1 MGKHVSS
8 IYTLIRDKII
18 DKGVGKIHFL
28 SDFTDYDPESVRQA
42 FVRLVKDEVVIR
54 LSPGIFLFPL
64 KTRFGVAYPSDYEIA
79 KEIARRDSASVLPA
93 GMTAANMVGLSEQV
107 PMKSMFITDGAART
121 VNVNGRTIIFKR
133 GVPKNF
139 AYKSKTMPLIVAGM
153 KAMGKDD
160 ITEDIEVAVADII
173 KPLKQ
178 ENDKIIRKNTDN
190 LKDILSISIPTT
202 GARLTGNVSLFLE
215 PIILTFS
222 LINNGFTQNYFQ
234 NEYLIHD
241 VCCHCGKYSKVFDH

>member
-1 MGKHVSS
+1 MGKHASS
-8 IYTLIRDKII
+8 IYTLIRDTII

-160 ITEDIEVAVADII
+160 ITEDSLESVRRMLAKEAEVNY
-173 KPLKQ
+173 
-178 ENDKIIRKNTDN
+178 NDLWDDAALAPEWIRRI
-190 LKDILSISIPTT
+190 LVSILSSI
-202 GARLTGNVSLFLE
+202 
-215 PIILTFS
+215 
-222 LINNGFTQNYFQ
+222 
-234 NEYLIHD
+234 
-241 VCCHCGKYSKVFDH
+241 KK

>member
-8 IYTLIRDKII
+8 IYTLIRDTII

-42 FVRLVKDEVVIR
+42 FVRLVKDKVVIR

-160 ITEDIEVAVADII
+160 ITEESLESVRRMLAKEAEVNY
-173 KPLKQ
+173 
-178 ENDKIIRKNTDN
+178 NDLWDDAALAPEWIRRI
-190 LKDILSISIPTT
+190 LVSILSSI
-202 GARLTGNVSLFLE
+202 
-215 PIILTFS
+215 
-222 LINNGFTQNYFQ
+222 
-234 NEYLIHD
+234 
-241 VCCHCGKYSKVFDH
+241 KK

>member
-8 IYTLIRDKII
+8 IYTLIRDTII

-160 ITEDIEVAVADII
+160 ITEDSLESVRRMLAKEAEVNY
-173 KPLKQ
+173 
-178 ENDKIIRKNTDN
+178 NDLWDDAALAPEWIRRI
-190 LKDILSISIPTT
+190 LVSILSSI
-202 GARLTGNVSLFLE
+202 
-215 PIILTFS
+215 
-222 LINNGFTQNYFQ
+222 
-234 NEYLIHD
+234 
-241 VCCHCGKYSKVFDH
+241 KK

>member
-1 MGKHVSS
+1 MGKHASS
-8 IYTLIRDKII
+8 IYTLIRDTII

-107 PMKSMFITDGAART
+107 PMKSIFITDGAART

-160 ITEDIEVAVADII
+160 ITEDSLESVRRMLAKEAEVNY
-173 KPLKQ
+173 
-178 ENDKIIRKNTDN
+178 NDLWDDAALAPEWIRRI
-190 LKDILSISIPTT
+190 LVSILSSI
-202 GARLTGNVSLFLE
+202 
-215 PIILTFS
+215 
-222 LINNGFTQNYFQ
+222 
-234 NEYLIHD
+234 
-241 VCCHCGKYSKVFDH
+241 KK

>member
-8 IYTLIRDKII
+8 IYTLIRDTII

-160 ITEDIEVAVADII
+160 ITEDSLESVRRMLAKEAEVNYNDLWDDADLA
-173 KPLKQ
+173 P
-178 ENDKIIRKNTDN
+178 EWIRRI
-190 LKDILSISIPTT
+190 LVSILSSI
-202 GARLTGNVSLFLE
+202 
-215 PIILTFS
+215 
-222 LINNGFTQNYFQ
+222 
-234 NEYLIHD
+234 
-241 VCCHCGKYSKVFDH
+241 KK

>member
-160 ITEDIEVAVADII
+160 ITEDSLESVRRMLAKEAEVNY
-173 KPLKQ
+173 
-178 ENDKIIRKNTDN
+178 NDLWDDAALAPEWIRRI
-190 LKDILSISIPTT
+190 LVSILSSI
-202 GARLTGNVSLFLE
+202 
-215 PIILTFS
+215 
-222 LINNGFTQNYFQ
+222 
-234 NEYLIHD
+234 
-241 VCCHCGKYSKVFDH
+241 KK

>member
-1 MGKHVSS
+1 MGKHASS
-8 IYTLIRDKII
+8 IYTLIRDTII
-18 DKGVGKIHFL
+18 NKGVGTIHFL
-28 SDFTDYDPESVRQA
+28 SDFTDYDPEAVRQA

-64 KTRFGVAYPSDYEIA
+64 KTRFGIAYPSDYEIA

-107 PMKSMFITDGAART
+107 PMKSIFITDGAART

-153 KAMGKDD
+153 KAMGKND
-160 ITEDIEVAVADII
+160 ITDEGIESIRRMLAKEAEVNYNDLYDDVALA
-173 KPLKQ
+173 P
-178 ENDKIIRKNTDN
+178 EWIRRI
-190 LKDILSISIPTT
+190 LVSILSSI
-202 GARLTGNVSLFLE
+202 
-215 PIILTFS
+215 
-222 LINNGFTQNYFQ
+222 
-234 NEYLIHD
+234 
-241 VCCHCGKYSKVFDH
+241 KK

>member
-1 MGKHVSS
+1 MGKHASS
-8 IYTLIRDKII
+8 VYTLIKDTII

-28 SDFTDYDPESVRQA
+28 SDFTDYDSESVRQA

-160 ITEDIEVAVADII
+160 ITEEGLESVRRMLAKEAEANYNDLWDDVALA
-173 KPLKQ
+173 P
-178 ENDKIIRKNTDN
+178 EWIRRI
-190 LKDILSISIPTT
+190 LVSILSSI
-202 GARLTGNVSLFLE
+202 
-215 PIILTFS
+215 
-222 LINNGFTQNYFQ
+222 
-234 NEYLIHD
+234 
-241 VCCHCGKYSKVFDH
+241 KK

>member
-1 MGKHVSS
+1 MGKHASS
-8 IYTLIRDKII
+8 IYTLIRDTII

-160 ITEDIEVAVADII
+160 ITEDSLESVRRMLAKEAE
-173 KPLKQ
+173 LNY
-178 ENDKIIRKNTDN
+178 NDLWDDAALAPEWIRRI
-190 LKDILSISIPTT
+190 LVSILSSI
-202 GARLTGNVSLFLE
+202 
-215 PIILTFS
+215 
-222 LINNGFTQNYFQ
+222 
-234 NEYLIHD
+234 
-241 VCCHCGKYSKVFDH
+241 KK

>member
-8 IYTLIRDKII
+8 IYTLIRDTII

-42 FVRLVKDEVVIR
+42 FVRLVKDKVVIR

-139 AYKSKTMPLIVAGM
+139 AYKSKTMPLVVAGM
-153 KAMGKDD
+153 KDMGKDD
-160 ITEDIEVAVADII
+160 ITEESLGSERRMLAKEAEVNY
-173 KPLKQ
+173 
-178 ENDKIIRKNTDN
+178 NDLWDDAALAPEWIRRI
-190 LKDILSISIPTT
+190 LVSILSSI
-202 GARLTGNVSLFLE
+202 
-215 PIILTFS
+215 
-222 LINNGFTQNYFQ
+222 
-234 NEYLIHD
+234 
-241 VCCHCGKYSKVFDH
+241 KK

>member
-1 MGKHVSS
+1 MGKHASS
-8 IYTLIRDKII
+8 VYTLIKDTII

-28 SDFTDYDPESVRQA
+28 SDFTDYDSESVRQA

-139 AYKSKTMPLIVAGM
+139 AYKSKTMSLIVAGM

-160 ITEDIEVAVADII
+160 ITEEGLESVRRMLAKEAEANYNDLWDDVALA
-173 KPLKQ
+173 P
-178 ENDKIIRKNTDN
+178 EWIRRI
-190 LKDILSISIPTT
+190 LVSILSSI
-202 GARLTGNVSLFLE
+202 
-215 PIILTFS
+215 
-222 LINNGFTQNYFQ
+222 
-234 NEYLIHD
+234 
-241 VCCHCGKYSKVFDH
+241 KK

>member
-160 ITEDIEVAVADII
+160 ITEDSLESVRRMLAKEAEVNYNALWDDAALA
-173 KPLKQ
+173 P
-178 ENDKIIRKNTDN
+178 EWIRRI
-190 LKDILSISIPTT
+190 LVSILSSI
-202 GARLTGNVSLFLE
+202 
-215 PIILTFS
+215 
-222 LINNGFTQNYFQ
+222 
-234 NEYLIHD
+234 
-241 VCCHCGKYSKVFDH
+241 KK

>member
-160 ITEDIEVAVADII
+160 ISEDSLESVRRMLAREAE
-173 KPLKQ
+173 LNY
-178 ENDKIIRKNTDN
+178 NDLWDDAALAPEWIRRI
-190 LKDILSISIPTT
+190 LVSILSSI
-202 GARLTGNVSLFLE
+202 
-215 PIILTFS
+215 
-222 LINNGFTQNYFQ
+222 
-234 NEYLIHD
+234 
-241 VCCHCGKYSKVFDH
+241 KK

>member
-8 IYTLIRDKII
+8 IYTLIRDTII

-160 ITEDIEVAVADII
+160 ITEDSLESVRRMLAKEAE
-173 KPLKQ
+173 LNY
-178 ENDKIIRKNTDN
+178 NDLWDDAALAPEWIRRI
-190 LKDILSISIPTT
+190 LVSILSSI
-202 GARLTGNVSLFLE
+202 
-215 PIILTFS
+215 
-222 LINNGFTQNYFQ
+222 
-234 NEYLIHD
+234 
-241 VCCHCGKYSKVFDH
+241 KK

>member
-160 ITEDIEVAVADII
+160 ITEDSLESVRRMLAKEAE
-173 KPLKQ
+173 LNY
-178 ENDKIIRKNTDN
+178 NDLWDDAALAPEWIRRI
-190 LKDILSISIPTT
+190 LVSILSSI
-202 GARLTGNVSLFLE
+202 
-215 PIILTFS
+215 
-222 LINNGFTQNYFQ
+222 
-234 NEYLIHD
+234 
-241 VCCHCGKYSKVFDH
+241 KK

>member
-8 IYTLIRDKII
+8 IYTLIRDTII

-160 ITEDIEVAVADII
+160 ITEDSLESVRRMLAKEAEVNYNALWDDAALA
-173 KPLKQ
+173 P
-178 ENDKIIRKNTDN
+178 EWIRRI
-190 LKDILSISIPTT
+190 LVSILSSI
-202 GARLTGNVSLFLE
+202 
-215 PIILTFS
+215 
-222 LINNGFTQNYFQ
+222 
-234 NEYLIHD
+234 
-241 VCCHCGKYSKVFDH
+241 KK

>member
-8 IYTLIRDKII
+8 IYTLIRDTII

-160 ITEDIEVAVADII
+160 ITEESLESVRRMLAKEAEVNY
-173 KPLKQ
+173 
-178 ENDKIIRKNTDN
+178 NDLWDDAALAPEWIRRI
-190 LKDILSISIPTT
+190 LVSILSSI
-202 GARLTGNVSLFLE
+202 
-215 PIILTFS
+215 
-222 LINNGFTQNYFQ
+222 
-234 NEYLIHD
+234 
-241 VCCHCGKYSKVFDH
+241 KK

>member
-8 IYTLIRDKII
+8 IYTLIRDTII

-160 ITEDIEVAVADII
+160 ITEDSLESVRRMLAKEAEVNYNDLWDDAALAPEWIRRILVSILRSI
-173 KPLKQ
+173 KK
-178 ENDKIIRKNTDN
+178 
-190 LKDILSISIPTT
+190 
-202 GARLTGNVSLFLE
+202 
-215 PIILTFS
+215 
-222 LINNGFTQNYFQ
+222 
-234 NEYLIHD
+234 
-241 VCCHCGKYSKVFDH
+241 

>member
-121 VNVNGRTIIFKR
+121 VNVNG
-133 GVPKNF
+133 V
-139 AYKSKTMPLIVAGM
+139 
-153 KAMGKDD
+153 
-160 ITEDIEVAVADII
+160 
-173 KPLKQ
+173 
-178 ENDKIIRKNTDN
+178 
-190 LKDILSISIPTT
+190 
-202 GARLTGNVSLFLE
+202 
-215 PIILTFS
+215 
-222 LINNGFTQNYFQ
+222 
-234 NEYLIHD
+234 
-241 VCCHCGKYSKVFDH
+241 